1 MKRARQPIPIRV
13 EPGESL
19 SPDQRTA
26 VRKATD
32 ALRNVP
38 GPLMPILHAVQD
50 ELGFIPDGAVSLI
63 AHDLNLTRAEV
74 HGVVSFY
81 HWFRTH
87 APGKHIV
94 YICRAEACQARGA
107 RAVEAHAKQSL
118 GIDFHETTHDG
129 AISLEPIYC
138 LGNCGCGPSVLVDK
152 DDLHANVTPQTFDAL
167 MNRLRVAS

>member
-1 MKRARQPIPIRV
+1 MKRARQAIPIRV

-19 SPDQRTA
+19 SPAERVA

-32 ALRNVP
+32 ALRTTP
-38 GPLMPILHAVQD
+38 GPLMPILHTVQD

-74 HGVVSFY
+74 HGVVTFY

-87 APGKHIV
+87 APGKHVV

-118 GIDFHETTHDG
+118 GIDFHETTQDG

-167 MNRLRVAS
+167 MNQLRIAS

>member
-1 MKRARQPIPIRV
+1 MKRARQAIPIRV

-19 SPDQRTA
+19 SPAERAA

-32 ALRNVP
+32 ALRDTP

-63 AHDLNLTRAEV
+63 AYDLNLTRAEV
-74 HGVVSFY
+74 HGVVTFY

-87 APGKHIV
+87 APGRHVV
-94 YICRAEACQARGA
+94 YICRAEACQSRGA
-107 RAVEAHAKQSL
+107 RTVEAHAKQSL
-118 GIDFHETTHDG
+118 GIDFHETTPDG

-152 DDLHANVTPQTFDAL
+152 DDLRSNVSPQSFDEMMAE
-167 MNRLRVAS
+167 LRVAS